1 MARNI
6 HITPQPVTLS
16 GYQAVLKPS
25 KFGYSLK
32 AIVGSE
38 IVEALETE
46 RTDCLKWVVFI
57 IMILIGFTFFFVGMI
72 AVTLGLE
79 LLNRIYVHLGVRK
92 FVHWV
97 KPHLRLPS

>member
-1 MARNI
+1 ME
-6 HITPQPVTLS
+6 
-16 GYQAVLKPS
+16 
-25 KFGYSLK
+25 SLK
-32 AIVGSE
+32 KFYYDSVHFVLIV
-38 IVEALETE
+38 
-46 RTDCLKWVVFI
+46 
-57 IMILIGFTFFFVGMI
+57 MILIGFAFFFVGMI